1 MTLQEAV
8 VAKLQHL
15 PEGKQEEVLLLLD
28 EWIERYHKAKIEETR
43 NAVAIVQQTWA
54 NLTLNQ
60 ETLRWVAKDKE
71 LEYDLG

>member
-28 EWIERYHKAKIEETR
+28 EWIERYRKAETEETR

-60 ETLRWVAKDKE
+60 ETLRWVTKDKE